1 VGTCEAP
8 FKVAD
13 IDPVQVAAKFSAVP
27 AQMGELLLAVAV
39 GVVQLVGNGF
49 TTTFTVAVA
58 VQVPDDVIV
67 TV

>member
-1 VGTCEAP
+1 MFVPVATKLAMVGFELLQN
-8 FKVAD
+8 VWG
-13 IDPVQVAAKFSAVP
+13 VAAV
-27 AQMGELLLAVAV
+27 GGGTTVAV
-39 GVVQLVGNGF
+39 F